1 MMKIKI
7 KKEAMIEG
15 LQKVQSIVNPRTTL
29 PILSNVLFKAE
40 NDRLWLSAT
49 DLEVSVRASVP
60 AEVIKEG
67 GSTLNARRAFSIFR
81 ELSAPEIEIDIDDK
95 DTATIKSGSSFFKL
109 IGISEDD
116 FPPIPKFDGGRV
128 YSMERGVFRAML
140 EKTHYA
146 ASSDETRQVLNGA
159 LMSFRDDK
167 LTVVATDGRRL
178 ALVEQEIEFPKGSEG
193 DLIIPTKTIG
203 ELIRTL
209 GDEGNLKILATDKQ
223 VAFEFGDI
231 LIVSRLIDG
240 TYPNF
245 RQVIPAQ
252 SDQRI
257 PVERESL
264 LIAVRRAAL
273 MTTDQSKSVKMLFM
287 KNKLEVVT
295 ETPDVGEAR
304 ETLPIKYSGKD
315 IVVAFNPEFLVE
327 PLRNLESDE
336 IFMEIT
342 DELSPGV
349 IKSDVPFLYVLM
361 PMRVS

>member
-1 MMKIKI
+1 MKFKI
-7 KKEAMIEG
+7 QKDVMIQG

-29 PILSNVLFKAE
+29 PILSNVLLRAE
-40 NDRLWLSAT
+40 NDRLWLSST

-60 AEVIKEG
+60 AEVEKEG
-67 GSTLNARRAFSIFR
+67 GVTLNARRSFSIFR
-81 ELSAPEIEIDIDDK
+81 ELSGAEIEIESNDDEL
-95 DTATIKSGSSFFKL
+95 ATISCGASLFKMV
-109 IGISEDD
+109 GISEDE
-116 FPPIPKFDGGRV
+116 FPPLPKFDEGQTFT
-128 YSMERGVFRAML
+128 MEQSVFKGML
-140 EKTHYA
+140 QKTHYA
-146 ASSDETRQVLNGA
+146 ASTDETRQVLNGV
-159 LMSFRDDK
+159 LMSFKEDK

-178 ALVEQEIEFPKGSEG
+178 ALVEQEVEFASETEL
-193 DLIIPTKTIG
+193 DLIVPSKTVN

-209 GDEGNLKILATDKQ
+209 GESGTLKIITTGKQ
-223 VAFEFGDI
+223 IAFDFGEM
-231 LIVSRLIDG
+231 LVVSRLIEG

-245 RQVIPAQ
+245 RQVIPAS
-252 SDQRI
+252 SDQRV

-264 LIAVRRAAL
+264 LSAVRRAAL
-273 MTTDQSKSVKMLFM
+273 MTTDQSRSVRLNFL

-304 ETLPIKYSGKD
+304 ETLPIKYSADD
-315 IVVAFNPEFLVE
+315 IAVAFNPEFLMD

-349 IKSDVPFLYVLM
+349 IKADVPFLYVLM